1 MALKRYLKGPLQRN
15 KNVHCLIFYIKEEDL
30 HVKFDGITLKF
41 KLKTNRI
48 KKLKLASKD
57 MCLFTFFFIYSF
69 LFFFYCYCIVFY
81 FFSNFPM
88 FCI

>member
-15 KNVHCLIFYIKEEDL
+15 LNLHSLIFYIKEEDL

-57 MCLFTFFFIYSF
+57 MCLFTFFFI
-69 LFFFYCYCIVFY
+69 FFYCHCIVFY
-81 FFSNFPM
+81 FFFKLPHV
-88 FCI
+88 FVFK

>member
-15 KNVHCLIFYIKEEDL
+15 KNLHCLIFYIKEEDL

-48 KKLKLASKD
+48 KKLKLAKTCVS
-57 MCLFTFFFIYSF
+57 SPPF
-69 LFFFYCYCIVFY
+69 LFILFFVCFLLSLYCIL
-81 FFSNFPM
+81 FFL
-88 FCI
+88 